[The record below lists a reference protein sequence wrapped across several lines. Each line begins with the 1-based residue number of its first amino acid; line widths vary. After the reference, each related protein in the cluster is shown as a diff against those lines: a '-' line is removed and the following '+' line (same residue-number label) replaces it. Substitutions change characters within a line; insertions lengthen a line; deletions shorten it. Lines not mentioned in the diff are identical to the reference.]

1 MINDKKYFCLLCK
14 MKLRK
19 VLISV
24 MVLVV
29 FKERLKRILIMTR
42 KSNIAMRKSNDNIDR
57 KKVVIV

>member
-1 MINDKKYFCLLCK
+1 